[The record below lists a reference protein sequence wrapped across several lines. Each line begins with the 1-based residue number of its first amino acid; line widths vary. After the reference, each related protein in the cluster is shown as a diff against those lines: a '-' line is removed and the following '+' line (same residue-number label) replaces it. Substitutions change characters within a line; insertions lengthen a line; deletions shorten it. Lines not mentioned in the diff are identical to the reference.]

1 MSDISNSADDRGEIR
16 VARFFAGVQPERLFQ
31 AYTTPAELA
40 EFFAPEGLSI
50 DVDSVVIEP
59 HVGGRFECTMVFDD
73 TGEEAASIGV
83 LIEVEAPNRLVGNEP
98 ESGMVSA
105 QTFTA
110 VEGGTELVVH
120 QTNVPS
126 QYLTPEVEPAF
137 QSSFDKLQALLDRES
152 PNPRF
157 EQ

>member
-1 MSDISNSADDRGEIR
+1 MTDISDSADDRGEIR
-16 VARFFAGVQPERLFQ
+16 VTRFFAGVEPERLFH

-40 EFFAPEGLSI
+40 EFFAPKGLSI
-50 DVDSVVIEP
+50 DVESVVIEP

-83 LIEVEAPNRLVGNEP
+83 LIEVEAPNRIVGTEP
-98 ESGMVSA
+98 DSGMISS

-110 VEGGTELVVH
+110 VDGGTELVVH

-126 QYLTPEVEPAF
+126 QFLTPEVEPAF
-137 QSSFDKLQALLDRES
+137 QSSFDKLQELLDREIS
-152 PNPRF
+152 A
-157 EQ
+157 E

>member
-1 MSDISNSADDRGEIR
+1 
-16 VARFFAGVQPERLFQ
+16 
-31 AYTTPAELA
+31 
-40 EFFAPEGLSI
+40 
-50 DVDSVVIEP
+50 
-59 HVGGRFECTMVFDD
+59 MVFDD

-83 LIEVEAPNRLVGNEP
+83 LIEVEAPNRLVGTEP

-110 VEGGTELVVH
+110 VDGGAELVVH

-137 QSSFDKLQALLDRES
+137 QSSFEKLQALLDRES

>member
-1 MSDISNSADDRGEIR
+1 MTDISDSADDRGEIR
-16 VARFFAGVQPERLFQ
+16 VTRFFAGVQPERLFQ
-31 AYTTPAELA
+31 AYTTPAQLA

-50 DVDSVVIEP
+50 DVESVVIEP
-59 HVGGRFECTMVFDD
+59 HVGGRFECTMVIDD

-83 LIEVEAPNRLVGNEP
+83 LIEVEAPHRLVGTEP
-98 ESGMVSA
+98 ESGMISS

-110 VEGGTELVVH
+110 ADGGTQLVVN

-137 QSSFDKLQALLDRES
+137 QSSFDKLQTLLNRES
-152 PNPRF
+152 STD
-157 EQ
+157 ET

>member
-1 MSDISNSADDRGEIR
+1 MSDIADSADERGEIR
-16 VARFFAGVQPERLFQ
+16 VTRFFAGVQPERLFQ

-50 DVDSVVIEP
+50 DVESVVIEP
-59 HVGGRFECTMVFDD
+59 HVGGRFECTMVDD

-83 LIEVEAPNRLVGNEP
+83 LIEVEAPHRLVDTEP
-98 ESGMVSA
+98 DSGMVSA

-126 QYLTPEVEPAF
+126 QYLVPEVEPAF
-137 QSSFDKLQALLDRES
+137 QSSFDKLQALLDREPS
-152 PNPRF
+152 IRPF
-157 EQ
+157 KG

>member
-1 MSDISNSADDRGEIR
+1 MTDIADSADERGEIR
-16 VARFFAGVQPERLFQ
+16 VTRFFAGVQPERIFK

-40 EFFAPEGLSI
+40 EFFAPKGLSI
-50 DVDSVVIEP
+50 DIDSVVIEP
-59 HVGGRFECTMVFDD
+59 HVGGRFECTMVFDE
-73 TGEEAASIGV
+73 TGEGEASIGV
-83 LIEVEAPNRLVGNEP
+83 LIEVEAPNRIVGTEP
-98 ESGMVSA
+98 DSGMISA

-137 QSSFDKLQALLDRES
+137 QSSFDKLQALLDRETS
-152 PNPRF
+152 SPRF